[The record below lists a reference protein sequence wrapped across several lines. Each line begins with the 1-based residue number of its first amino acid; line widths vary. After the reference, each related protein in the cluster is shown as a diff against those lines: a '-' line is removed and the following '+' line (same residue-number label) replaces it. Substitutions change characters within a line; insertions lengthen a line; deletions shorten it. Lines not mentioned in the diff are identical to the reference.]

1 VGRVRAVQAGR
12 AGAVA
17 LGRERIRPIGL
28 RIVFLFSEW
37 IQNLENFKILC
48 KFGLKSEKYEI
59 NFIW

>member
-12 AGAVA
+12 AGVVA

-37 IQNLENFKILC
+37 IQNLANFKILC
-48 KFGLKSEKYEI
+48 KFGLKSEKYKI